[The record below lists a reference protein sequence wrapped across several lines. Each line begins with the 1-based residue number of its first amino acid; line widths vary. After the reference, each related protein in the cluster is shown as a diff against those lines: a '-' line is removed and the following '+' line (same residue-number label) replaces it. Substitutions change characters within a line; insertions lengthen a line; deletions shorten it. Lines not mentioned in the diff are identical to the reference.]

1 MGKKTNRKKN
11 TRRKKAETPPLP
23 DDAET
28 ELSAVSVE
36 ATENEV
42 EVATEADAEVK
53 DVSEQTNVEATGA
66 AQQDKEDETTPE
78 NGMKQS
84 KGRFA
89 WLTSPLSSAFSTK
102 RVDPPLPPSLEGSIS
117 LFTPSQQDLAR
128 RLCELPGTTNQ
139 RHIFENWSSDPE
151 YDEKK
156 RALMSKL
163 EMVDQSYPDG
173 GLIGYLS
180 NAVDLLEKSRKGDN
194 PLEGWEPSV
203 PKGEA
208 FVVGTDAFV
217 ETEKLGLMEVGKC
230 GFVLVAGGLGE
241 RLGYGDIKV
250 SCALLRTTNSIY

>member
-11 TRRKKAETPPLP
+11 ARRKKAETPPVP

-42 EVATEADAEVK
+42 EVATEADVEAK
-53 DVSEQTNVEATGA
+53 DVGDEMNVEANGDGA
-66 AQQDKEDETTPE
+66 AQQDKEDGITPE
-78 NGMKQS
+78 NGKKQS

-89 WLTSPLSSAFSTK
+89 WLTSPMSSAFSTK
-102 RVDPPLPPSLEGSIS
+102 RINPPLPPSLEGSIA
-117 LFTPSQQDLAR
+117 LFTPTQQELAR

-139 RHIFENWSSDPE
+139 RHLFENWSSDPE

-156 RALMSKL
+156 RALMTKL

-180 NAVDLLEKSRKGDN
+180 NAVNLLEKSRKGDN

-250 SCALLRTTNSIY
+250 SW